1 MDIKTKAEFE
11 KDHLDLIAKH
21 GLRETIAIIH
31 HAHSAWVLADLP
43 GLEQCNPNMGATL
56 RNRLETDVEFLERHL
71 DILESI
77 LFASE
82 MADVMWG

>member
-1 MDIKTKAEFE
+1 
-11 KDHLDLIAKH
+11 
-21 GLRETIAIIH
+21 
-31 HAHSAWVLADLP
+31 
-43 GLEQCNPNMGATL
+43 MGATL